1 MRVKASKCF
10 CQYSIFHL
18 FSISCLLLFPPFPPL
33 FFSSPLISYGLLY
46 FPSTR
51 HHFLTPS
58 VRCFSAI
65 LITSLPQFF
74 PHHMYFSN
82 FFLIFC
88 SHFIF
93 LFIFLLL
100 NSFLFHLL
108 DISPPPFPSLY
119 NSFVLSSCLSSSCL
133 SDLRQ
138 TGLFSATL
146 KPLLLLFTLLPP
158 SIPLQ
163 PSFLAILQFKQK
175 AMLGERV
182 GHREKERGRLLV

>member
-119 NSFVLSSCLSSSCL
+119 SSFVLSSCLSSSCL

-138 TGLFSATL
+138 TGLALSNTEASSAPLYSAPSLHPSPTL
-146 KPLLLLFTLLPP
+146 FPGDPP
-158 SIPLQ
+158 
-163 PSFLAILQFKQK
+163 
-175 AMLGERV
+175 V
-182 GHREKERGRLLV
+182 